1 MKIEKAV
8 CPGCGAALKFRAGNK
23 SVKCEYCGTVSY
35 VSGEEAFSET
45 PKGPG
50 QKTAMEAGKTVSA
63 TVRRKPLFPPPGFR
77 SKNIAH
83 MITGAAG
90 YLMIIYVGMSLPG
103 LLDMLFFII
112 ASLSVV
118 DVCTDWTGLTAGLKG
133 LQSDNVFVRILM
145 KLVWSAVVFT
155 AWIVVMVIIQMIF
168 GLRHGTS

>member
-1 MKIEKAV
+1 
-8 CPGCGAALKFRAGNK
+8 
-23 SVKCEYCGTVSY
+23 
-35 VSGEEAFSET
+35 
-45 PKGPG
+45 
-50 QKTAMEAGKTVSA
+50 
-63 TVRRKPLFPPPGFR
+63 
-77 SKNIAH
+77 
-83 MITGAAG
+83 MITGTAG

-145 KLVWSAVVFT
+145 KLVWSAVIFT

-168 GLRHGTS
+168 GLRQGTS